1 MVSTKTTGG
10 SSVLMSSF
18 EAVVPFEMV
27 APSTELCDCCDVAVI
42 EIEFSVTGSRVV
54 RSVKVVS
61 VSSKV
66 DEGELSEETAMAC
79 GVVLSGKSVGKEDA
93 NDSKGKSFV
102 SLQTPSTMIS
112 FN

>member
-27 APSTELCDCCDVAVI
+27 APSTELCDCNVAVI
-42 EIEFSVTGSRVV
+42 ETELSVTGSRVV